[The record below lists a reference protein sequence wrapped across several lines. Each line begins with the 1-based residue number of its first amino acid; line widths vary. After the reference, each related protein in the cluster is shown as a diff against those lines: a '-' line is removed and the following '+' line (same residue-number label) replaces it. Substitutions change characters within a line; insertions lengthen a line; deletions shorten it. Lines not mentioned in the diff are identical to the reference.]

1 MSIPFFK
8 KTKFNID
15 IKIILWY
22 DNTSDLWLW
31 YIICTNSQLIPR
43 RLISA
48 TAECCEPDSSSTSHF
63 ERPRIQQ
70 NFIRRLIS
78 ATAECCEPDS
88 SSTSHFERP
97 RIQQNFIRRLIEVVT
112 TGEQAKII
120 DCCFCEVMETKQ
132 GVSGESN
139 TCARDDYA
147 TRRARVLKIC
157 RSSGR

>member
-1 MSIPFFK
+1 MQRIRTRSGLCRKEYYFGTPKIAKTRISNVISNTFQNHNLIRRNISPFGEDTRQGEYAKHKFK
-8 KTKFNID
+8 K
-15 IKIILWY
+15 
-22 DNTSDLWLW
+22 
-31 YIICTNSQLIPR
+31 
-43 RLISA
+43 
-48 TAECCEPDSSSTSHF
+48 
-63 ERPRIQQ
+63 
-70 NFIRRLIS
+70 IRRLIS